1 MSDSDKSTGVEQA
14 HRSSPLKDIIV
25 ADFSRVLAGP
35 FASMLLGD
43 FGATVVKVERPG
55 GGDDTRAW
63 GPPYGSDG
71 VSTYYQSINRNKR
84 SVCLD
89 LSVPSDIA
97 LARELARRSDVLLEN
112 FRPGTMEQFGLG
124 YAELALTNPGL
135 IYSSI
140 SGFGPGMGKDLPG
153 YDFLAQAEGGLMS
166 ITGLAPGEPT
176 KTGVAVGDVVT
187 GLFSVIG
194 ILVALVERATSGR
207 GQKVETN
214 LLHSVLGMLVNH
226 ASAFLIAGEVPRT
239 QGNAHSSIAPY
250 ETVRALDGAVVVAV
264 GNDRQFEKM
273 CDVLGLGHLVHDP
286 MYEVNRTRVENRETL
301 HRLLEEQMSTMPVEH
316 WTTRFS
322 EVGVP
327 CGKINAIDEAFEYAE
342 VLGLSPTYEQLLNGV
357 SAVRQVSNPITL
369 SGTPPSYRLPPPALG
384 QHDSDIRGWLDGPW
398 EPMSSTSAK

>member
-384 QHDSDIRGWLDGPW
+384 QHDSDIRAWLDGPW